1 MHFLRICL
9 LFLVLSLGGCA
20 FVGSLPPPQA
30 TWAQATGQIQAS
42 GGQTP
47 IVGEIV
53 IRYDDQNFL
62 AEVTKGPSLPLLK
75 IYAKGAHAEAVTLRG
90 ALVRGAWRGAPAKAP
105 ANLKAWAALP
115 EVFHW
120 ARHHVSGDDSY
131 RVSVPG
137 IEYNARR
144 MDGRMTYLELRSGGE
159 RIICRL
165 QL

>member
-9 LFLVLSLGGCA
+9 SFLALSFAGCA
-20 FVGSLPPPQA
+20 FVGALPHPQA

-47 IVGEIV
+47 IVGEIA
-53 IRYDDQNFL
+53 IRHDDRNFL

-75 IYAKGAHAEAVTLRG
+75 IYATGSHGEEVTLRG
-90 ALVRGAWRGAPAKAP
+90 ALARGAWRGAPAKAP
-105 ANLKAWAALP
+105 ENLRAWAALP

-120 ARHHVSGDDSY
+120 AHRHANGDDSY
-131 RVSVPG
+131 RINAPG
-137 IEYNARR
+137 IQYNARHTE
-144 MDGRMTYLELRSGGE
+144 GGMTYLELRSGRE